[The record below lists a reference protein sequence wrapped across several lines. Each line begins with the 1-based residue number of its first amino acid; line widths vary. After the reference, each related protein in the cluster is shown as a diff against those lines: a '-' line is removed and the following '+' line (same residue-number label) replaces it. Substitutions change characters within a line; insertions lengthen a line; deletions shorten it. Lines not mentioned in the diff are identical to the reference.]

1 MKFLAFW
8 AKIASVNM
16 TDSVTQPE
24 AEKRDRLIR
33 PHIELRDSLW
43 REVQKAAIDQGIS
56 AREFVAIVLAE
67 KLELPAEVSGA
78 KS

>member
-1 MKFLAFW
+1 MTE
-8 AKIASVNM
+8 SVA
-16 TDSVTQPE
+16 QPE
-24 AEKRDRLIR
+24 AEKGDRLVR

-67 KLELPAEVSGA
+67 KLGLTAEVSGVQ
-78 KS
+78 S